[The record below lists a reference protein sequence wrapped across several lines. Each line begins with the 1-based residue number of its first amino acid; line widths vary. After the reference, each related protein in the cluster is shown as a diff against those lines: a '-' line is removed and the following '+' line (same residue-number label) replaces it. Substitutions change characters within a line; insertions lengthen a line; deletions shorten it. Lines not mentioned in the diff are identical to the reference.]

1 MRSLPRLVG
10 GVSEHGSH
18 RRAAVDGLPIPV
30 RVLKRVFDVV
40 LSATGLVVLA
50 PVLAITASFIRL
62 GSPGPALYRQE
73 RGGEKGRTFR
83 IYKFRTM
90 VVDADARLQDVI
102 HLNMHSKHWSDP
114 RLYKIP
120 DDPRVTRV
128 GVHLRRYALDELPQ
142 LINVLKGEMS
152 LVGPRPLML
161 SEDRHVAPGHLRSSV
176 KPGITGPWQVAG
188 RNELSFDEMMR
199 LDALYVTRWSFWG
212 DLSLL
217 ARTLPAVLRRQRAY

>member
-1 MRSLPRLVG
+1 MHSRPRVVARMEQQG
-10 GVSEHGSH
+10 P
-18 RRAAVDGLPIPV
+18 RRAAAAAGLPIAG
-30 RVLKRVFDVV
+30 RLLKRGFDIV
-40 LSATGLVVLA
+40 LSASGLVVLA
-50 PVLAITASFIRL
+50 PVLAIIAWRIRIDL
-62 GSPGPALYRQE
+62 PGPILYRQE
-73 RGGEKGRTFR
+73 RGGEGGRRFR

-102 HLNMHSKHWSDP
+102 HLNMHGKDWSDP

-120 DDPRVTRV
+120 DDPRVTPF
-128 GVHLRRYALDELPQ
+128 GAHLRRYALDELPQ

-188 RNELSFDEMMR
+188 RNELPFDEMMR
-199 LDALYVTRWSFWG
+199 LDGRYVAQWSFRG
-212 DLSLL
+212 DLWLL
-217 ARTLPAVLRRQRAY
+217 VRTIPAVLRRQRAY